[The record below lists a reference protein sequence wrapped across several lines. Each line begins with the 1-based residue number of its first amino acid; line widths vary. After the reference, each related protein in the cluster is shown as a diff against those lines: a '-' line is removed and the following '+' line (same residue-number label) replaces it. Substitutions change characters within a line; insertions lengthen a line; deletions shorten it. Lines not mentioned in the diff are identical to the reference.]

1 MRRKEYHNNIIA
13 AAICDSVGLRYLYT
27 CLVNLYNKP

>member
-13 AAICDSVGLRYLYT
+13 AAICDSVGFKVPIYMS
-27 CLVNLYNKP
+27 CEFV